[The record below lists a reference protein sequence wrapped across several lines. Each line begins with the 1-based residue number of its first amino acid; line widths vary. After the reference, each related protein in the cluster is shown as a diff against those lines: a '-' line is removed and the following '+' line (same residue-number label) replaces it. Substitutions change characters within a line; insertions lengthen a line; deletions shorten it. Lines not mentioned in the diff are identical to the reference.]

1 MASLNTFFRVN
12 TDTVTTL
19 IQSSGNIDGVT
30 PFFTKTVRVLE
41 SSATPATATNTNI
54 LDGSALD
61 TLIAAIA
68 SAQVPPVTTGVAYIF
83 IQVAGRGSLNAP
95 TDGAKVMV
103 SNLSTFAAAEFNI
116 VSHTLINVGDNV
128 LMPWRVD
135 SADQDIDQCPNIDAT
150 LTVPSATDVYIDLE
164 ISVFY
169 A

>member
-41 SSATPATATNTNI
+41 GTATPATAITSNI
-54 LDGSALD
+54 LAGATLD
-61 TLIAAIA
+61 NLIGA
-68 SAQVPPVTTGVAYIF
+68 TGVAYIF
-83 IQVAGRGSLNAP
+83 VQVAGRGSANAT
-95 TDGAKVMV
+95 TDGATVMV
-103 SNLSTFAAAEFNI
+103 KNLSTFAAAANNT

-128 LMPWRVD
+128 LMPWRID
-135 SADQDIDQCPNIDAT
+135 TGDTDIDKCPTVDAT
-150 LTVPSATDVYIDLE
+150 LNVAAATDVYVDLE

>member
-41 SSATPATATNTNI
+41 GSATPATATNTNI
-54 LDGSALD
+54 LAGSVLD
-61 TLIAAIA
+61 TLIAAID
-68 SAQVPPVTTGVAYIF
+68 PVATTGVAYIF
-83 IQVAGRGSLNAP
+83 IQVAGRGSALLAAE
-95 TDGAKVMV
+95 GATVMV
-103 SNLSTFAAAEFNI
+103 SNLSTFPAAEFNI

-135 SADQDIDQCPNIDAT
+135 SADTDIDLCPNIDAT
-150 LTVPSATDVYIDLE
+150 LTVGALANRYIDLE